1 VIPRYQIVLFAVLL
15 AASAVMSGE
24 LWHLRQRAH
33 QRLLAGEVT
42 TPTTA
47 PEVAAEVQATLMVAS
62 DADGSLTP
70 RILTLPLPAS
80 PNERARAVIGK
91 LLDIYAAPGAAHQ
104 VPGGAASVLQVFL
117 LPARKGGA
125 FRTGESASS
134 VSEAHS
140 RSRFREHESGGAE
153 MAVVNLA
160 AAFANNHPS
169 GLESET
175 LTLLSICDTL
185 HANLPQITQIR
196 FLVDGQPRATL
207 SGHAD
212 LTRTYVPREAA
223 PAVATQS
230 QETQP

>member
-1 VIPRYQIVLFAVLL
+1 MIPRYQVVLFAILL
-15 AASAVMSGE
+15 AAAAAMGAE

-42 TPTTA
+42 TPTHAPQVA
-47 PEVAAEVQATLMVAS
+47 PEVHATLMIAN

-70 RILTLPLPAS
+70 RVLALPLPAS
-80 PNERARAVIGK
+80 PNERARAVLGR
-91 LLDIYAAPGAAHQ
+91 LLDIYSAPGATHQ

-117 LPARKGGA
+117 MPAPETAA
-125 FRTGESASS
+125 FREAERPRHTAARRRPPAAAS
-134 VSEAHS
+134 
-140 RSRFREHESGGAE
+140 GPE
-153 MAVVNLA
+153 MAIVNLA

-169 GLESET
+169 GLETET

-185 HANLPQITQIR
+185 HANLPRISSVR

-212 LTRTYVPREAA
+212 LSRTYLPTEAA
-223 PAVATQS
+223 PPVV
-230 QETQP
+230 TQPQTVQP